1 MRLSSGPRAA
11 EHHGFDA
18 FEIPSRSATCSANLT
33 LSASRLSLYTRVM
46 SYPYSGVDLRE
57 RPEAYR
63 IGRGEQGV
71 FHAEPYRGE
80 LLPLWTFKTAEAA
93 RESSEAIYQKF
104 QEYRSAGDFVGMDVA
119 RKFLQ
124 MGWTRSRRYAKYA
137 GGSKSRPREGLDA
150 EKQKAAEIFHER
162 WRAAAEDEEYLR
174 LKEEHRRRNE

>member
-1 MRLSSGPRAA
+1 VRLSSGPRAA

-33 LSASRLSLYTRVM
+33 LSTSRLYTKVM

-57 RPEAYR
+57 HPEAYR

-71 FHAEPYRGE
+71 FHAEPYKGE

-93 RESSEAIYQKF
+93 RESSRAIYQRF

-150 EKQKAAEIFHER
+150 EKQKAAEIFHEK